1 MASDG
6 KGCRDLRP
14 LIRSRCKGVLK
25 QDNEWKE
32 ELSCV
37 TLERISGRFPSVDQS
52 SRFAGVPSLGKPLYR
67 EKAVYIKTHKTATNR
82 PVDHTGE
89 M

>member
-6 KGCRDLRP
+6 KGCRDLQP
-14 LIRSRCKGVLK
+14 LTRSRCKGVLK

-37 TLERISGRFPSVDQS
+37 TKAEFEGDWSRWSEFTAVSLRWISRAASLESPTSVNLYIE
-52 SRFAGVPSLGKPLYR
+52 RKPFTVQP
-67 EKAVYIKTHKTATNR
+67 KKR
-82 PVDHTGE
+82 P
-89 M
+89 